1 MSDPTQP
8 PNDLQAY
15 ETAFHALLSAVHVI
29 AARLQAEGHALT
41 APLKAELHK
50 AVLAQ
55 GRWLICRHRSM

>member
-29 AARLQAEGHALT
+29 AVTDHFKTSHREALQNQ
-41 APLKAELHK
+41 PLF
-50 AVLAQ
+50 
-55 GRWLICRHRSM
+55 ICS